1 MLRKDHHQRHSDEKG
16 LKLADQICN
25 IVKADACRSMR
36 SIATELRIGKSTV
49 RWIIQED
56 LR

>member
-16 LKLADQICN
+16 LKLADQIRN
-25 IVKADACRSMR
+25 IVKADTCRSMR

-49 RWIIQED
+49 RRIIQDD